1 MARKS
6 PFTNRQLSRIVV
18 LWAQHQSLTKVRREF
33 AKEFHLAKHP
43 RLVPSMTVFRNTITR
58 FNETASAKPNSGGGS
73 KMSVRTPQNILRVKD
88 AIDEDKTLSVRAL
101 SLQLD
106 IDQTTVWRILRKDLM
121 MFPYK
126 AKTTNLVLDWLQSKF
141 GDSIISG
148 RTQRPC
154 PAKSPCLAPNDYW
167 LWSVCLQEIR
177 RVKPASLEELKEVV
191 NNFCESL
198 DPDEVRKAVRHIRR
212 RAQACFE
219 AEGGH
224 FEHKLKK
231 KNNNLEE

>member
-18 LWAQHQSLTKVRREF
+18 LWAQHQSLAKVRREF

-121 MFPYK
+121 MSWRKLSTISVRASILTKSGKLSGTSGGGLRPVLRLREDTSNTSLRRK
-126 AKTTNLVLDWLQSKF
+126 ITTWRN
-141 GDSIISG
+141 
-148 RTQRPC
+148 R
-154 PAKSPCLAPNDYW
+154 
-167 LWSVCLQEIR
+167 
-177 RVKPASLEELKEVV
+177 
-191 NNFCESL
+191 
-198 DPDEVRKAVRHIRR
+198 
-212 RAQACFE
+212 
-219 AEGGH
+219 
-224 FEHKLKK
+224 
-231 KNNNLEE
+231 

>member
-1 MARKS
+1 M
-6 PFTNRQLSRIVV
+6 RQLQPSQTVV
-18 LWAQHQSLTKVRREF
+18 E
-33 AKEFHLAKHP
+33 
-43 RLVPSMTVFRNTITR
+43 
-58 FNETASAKPNSGGGS
+58 
-73 KMSVRTPQNILRVKD
+73 D

-106 IDQTTVWRILRKDLM
+106 IE
-121 MFPYK
+121 
-126 AKTTNLVLDWLQSKF
+126 
-141 GDSIISG
+141 
-148 RTQRPC
+148 
-154 PAKSPCLAPNDYW
+154 
-167 LWSVCLQEIR
+167 EIR

>member
-18 LWAQHQSLTKVRREF
+18 LWAQHQSLAKVRREF

-126 AKTTNLVLDWLQSKF
+126 AKQFLWEPRSWRSQESCQAHQEEGSGLFW
-141 GDSIISG
+141 GWG
-148 RTQRPC
+148 RTLRT
-154 PAKSPCLAPNDYW
+154 
-167 LWSVCLQEIR
+167 
-177 RVKPASLEELKEVV
+177 
-191 NNFCESL
+191 
-198 DPDEVRKAVRHIRR
+198 
-212 RAQACFE
+212 QA
-219 AEGGH
+219 
-224 FEHKLKK
+224 
-231 KNNNLEE
+231 

>member
-18 LWAQHQSLTKVRREF
+18 LWAQHQSLAKVRREF

-126 AKTTNLVLDWLQSKF
+126 AKTTTSLLPGSSPSLVTGSSPAGLSAPGQPSHPALPPMTT
-141 GDSIISG
+141 GSG
-148 RTQRPC
+148 P
-154 PAKSPCLAPNDYW
+154 
-167 LWSVCLQEIR
+167 SVSR
-177 RVKPASLEELKEVV
+177 RS
-191 NNFCESL
+191 
-198 DPDEVRKAVRHIRR
+198 
-212 RAQACFE
+212 
-219 AEGGH
+219 GG
-224 FEHKLKK
+224 
-231 KNNNLEE
+231 

>member
-126 AKTTNLVLDWLQSKF
+126 ANHQP
-141 GDSIISG
+141 
-148 RTQRPC
+148 RP
-154 PAKSPCLAPNDYW
+154 
-167 LWSVCLQEIR
+167 
-177 RVKPASLEELKEVV
+177 
-191 NNFCESL
+191 
-198 DPDEVRKAVRHIRR
+198 
-212 RAQACFE
+212 
-219 AEGGH
+219 
-224 FEHKLKK
+224 
-231 KNNNLEE
+231 

>member
-18 LWAQHQSLTKVRREF
+18 LWAQHQSLAKVRREF

-126 AKTTNLVLDWLQSKF
+126 AKTT
-141 GDSIISG
+141 
-148 RTQRPC
+148 T
-154 PAKSPCLAPNDYW
+154 
-167 LWSVCLQEIR
+167 
-177 RVKPASLEELKEVV
+177 SLL
-191 NNFCESL
+191 
-198 DPDEVRKAVRHIRR
+198 PR
-212 RAQACFE
+212 
-219 AEGGH
+219 
-224 FEHKLKK
+224 HKLERIEFSRWLLEQPADFPDIIIFTDE
-231 KNNNLEE
+231 KNFEEKTRPNKQNER

>member
-121 MFPYK
+121 MSWRKLSTISVRASILTKSGKLSGTSGGGLRPVLRLREDTSNTSLRRK
-126 AKTTNLVLDWLQSKF
+126 ITTWRN
-141 GDSIISG
+141 
-148 RTQRPC
+148 R
-154 PAKSPCLAPNDYW
+154 
-167 LWSVCLQEIR
+167 
-177 RVKPASLEELKEVV
+177 
-191 NNFCESL
+191 
-198 DPDEVRKAVRHIRR
+198 
-212 RAQACFE
+212 
-219 AEGGH
+219 
-224 FEHKLKK
+224 
-231 KNNNLEE
+231 

>member
-126 AKTTNLVLDWLQSKF
+126 AKTTTSLLPRHKLERIEFSRWLLEQPEDFPDIIIFTDEKNFEEKTRPNKQNERYWAPVDPEVLDDCRVVGGRKVMCWAA
-141 GDSIISG
+141 IIDG
-148 RTQRPC
+148 RVIVH
-154 PAKSPCLAPNDYW
+154 W
-167 LWSVCLQEIR
+167 FEIGER
-177 RVKPASLEELKEVV
+177 ENQHSY
-191 NNFCESL
+191 L
-198 DPDEVRKAVRHIRR
+198 D
-212 RAQACFE
+212 
-219 AEGGH
+219 
-224 FEHKLKK
+224 
-231 KNNNLEE
+231 NLEE

>member
-126 AKTTNLVLDWLQSKF
+126 AEGSCQQFLWEPRSWRSQESCQAHQEEGSGLFW
-141 GDSIISG
+141 GWG
-148 RTQRPC
+148 RTLRT
-154 PAKSPCLAPNDYW
+154 
-167 LWSVCLQEIR
+167 
-177 RVKPASLEELKEVV
+177 
-191 NNFCESL
+191 
-198 DPDEVRKAVRHIRR
+198 
-212 RAQACFE
+212 QA
-219 AEGGH
+219 
-224 FEHKLKK
+224 
-231 KNNNLEE
+231 

>member
-121 MFPYK
+121 RSWRKLSTISVRASILTKSGKLSGTSGGGLRPVLRLREDTSNTSLRRK
-126 AKTTNLVLDWLQSKF
+126 ITTWRN
-141 GDSIISG
+141 
-148 RTQRPC
+148 R
-154 PAKSPCLAPNDYW
+154 
-167 LWSVCLQEIR
+167 
-177 RVKPASLEELKEVV
+177 
-191 NNFCESL
+191 
-198 DPDEVRKAVRHIRR
+198 
-212 RAQACFE
+212 
-219 AEGGH
+219 
-224 FEHKLKK
+224 
-231 KNNNLEE
+231 

>member
-126 AKTTNLVLDWLQSKF
+126 
-141 GDSIISG
+141 
-148 RTQRPC
+148 
-154 PAKSPCLAPNDYW
+154 
-167 LWSVCLQEIR
+167 
-177 RVKPASLEELKEVV
+177 VV

>member
-18 LWAQHQSLTKVRREF
+18 LWAQHQSLAKVRREF

-88 AIDEDKTLSVRAL
+88 AIDEDKTLSV
-101 SLQLD
+101 
-106 IDQTTVWRILRKDLM
+106 
-121 MFPYK
+121 
-126 AKTTNLVLDWLQSKF
+126 
-141 GDSIISG
+141 
-148 RTQRPC
+148 
-154 PAKSPCLAPNDYW
+154 APNDYW